1 MKGDEVIKYPVVAI
15 KVTLTVFV
23 NPLNVTTIVV
33 ELRNVQT
40 ELLSDTEQFEVTSVK
55 SDGTVITS

>member
-1 MKGDEVIKYPVVAI
+1 MKGDEVIKYPAVAI

-23 NPLNVTTIVV
+23 NPPNVITIVV
-33 ELRNVQT
+33 ELRNVQA
-40 ELLSDTEQFEVTSVK
+40 ELLSDTEQFEVTKVK

>member
-1 MKGDEVIKYPVVAI
+1 VKGDEVIKYPAVAI

-23 NPLNVTTIVV
+23 NPPNVITIVV
-33 ELRNVQT
+33 ELRNVQA
-40 ELLSDTEQFEVTSVK
+40 ELLSDTEQFEVTKVK

>member
-1 MKGDEVIKYPVVAI
+1 MKGDEVIKYPAVAI

-33 ELRNVQT
+33 ELRNVQA
-40 ELLSDTEQFEVTSVK
+40 ELLSDTEQFEVTKVK